1 VKKINDME
9 TITKRRTTKER
20 LLPNLGMTK
29 EELIAS
35 IKEAEKGPFF
45 TLEEFKADFNEWKKE
60 KGFC

>member
-1 VKKINDME
+1 ME

>member
-1 VKKINDME
+1 MD
-9 TITKRRTTKER
+9 TITKRKTTKAR

-35 IKEAEKGPFF
+35 IKEAEKGLFF